1 MIKKPK
7 QNGTIIIL
15 LGLLTTVAIIRI
27 VIEILVALE
36 VIPYS
41 YWFNFI

>member
-7 QNGTIIIL
+7 WNSSITIL
-15 LGLLTTVAIIRI
+15 LGLVAVVAIVRI